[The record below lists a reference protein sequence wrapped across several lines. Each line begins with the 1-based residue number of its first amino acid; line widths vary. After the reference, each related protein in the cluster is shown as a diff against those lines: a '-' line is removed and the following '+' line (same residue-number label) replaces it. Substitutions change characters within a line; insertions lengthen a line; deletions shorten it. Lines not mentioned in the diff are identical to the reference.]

1 MGLLFEVI
9 MELVD
14 LVVDIFDARKNKR
27 KEKK

>member
-14 LVVDIFDARKNKR
+14 IVVDIFDARKNKR

>member
-14 LVVDIFDARKNKR
+14 LVVGIFDARKNKR